1 MDNSGFSLDTK
12 MNPSIIEKQELE
24 ESLENETIVNSSN
37 EKPKDN
43 RLNVQH
49 QISDKNTINIT
60 ISLNQD
66 NSINNNTLNQT
77 TQVLEK
83 QNKLLSSIKGT
94 PTISRTKSEIKK
106 KQLKQSP
113 KRGPEI
119 AGWSNDDETDK
130 LLGALRKSTEI
141 VQKPKVNNRILR
153 EANKIKFQYN

>member
-77 TQVLEK
+77 T
-83 QNKLLSSIKGT
+83 
-94 PTISRTKSEIKK
+94 
-106 KQLKQSP
+106 
-113 KRGPEI
+113 
-119 AGWSNDDETDK
+119 
-130 LLGALRKSTEI
+130 
-141 VQKPKVNNRILR
+141 
-153 EANKIKFQYN
+153 